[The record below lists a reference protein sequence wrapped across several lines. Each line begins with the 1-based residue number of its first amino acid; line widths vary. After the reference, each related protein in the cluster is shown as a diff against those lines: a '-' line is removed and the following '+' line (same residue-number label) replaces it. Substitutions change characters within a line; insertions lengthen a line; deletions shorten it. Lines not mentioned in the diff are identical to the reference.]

1 MLRRILIGAAVVT
14 VILLD
19 IWQHVHIVTMGYE
32 VEQARQKQKELQQIH
47 KQLLVEV
54 ETLSALDR
62 IEQIAITRL
71 GMIRPQEGQMILVQK
86 RASPDAMVG
95 ARVAPSTGEAG
106 WSLPLSLASL
116 AGEVP

>member
-1 MLRRILIGAAVVT
+1 MLTLRRMMIGTAFFV

-32 VEQARQKQKELQQIH
+32 VEQAQQKQKEMQQIH

-62 IEQIAITRL
+62 IERIAITKL
-71 GMIRPQEGQMILVQK
+71 GMVKPEEGQVVLVEK
-86 RASPDAMVG
+86 GLPSGSSPDTMT
-95 ARVAPSTGEAG
+95 RIQVAKKGS
-106 WSLPLSLASL
+106 
-116 AGEVP
+116 